1 GVRGEEDGFA
11 ELGEA
16 LDHLPGV
23 AARPR
28 IEAGGGLVEEQQR
41 RVSRERDRDV
51 QPPPLPARQLGHPG
65 VALLLEPYQ
74 LQHLITRSWLRVVA
88 AKHVDGLSDREVRI
102 DASRLKDDAEL
113 FLEAAVVGGGVVAKD
128 RAFAAAASPAAF
140 EDLDRGGLS
149 RAVGPEHG
157 EHLALSDGEADAL
170 NSPRGAVRLVEVDH
184 LDR

>member
-1 GVRGEEDGFA
+1 MRGEEDRLA

-41 RVSRERDRDV
+41 RVSRGGDRDV
-51 QPPPLPARQLGHPG
+51 RAPPLPARQLGHPR

-102 DASRLKDDAEL
+102 DASRLKDDSEL
-113 FLEAAVVGGGVVAKD
+113 FLEAAVGGGGVVAKERD
-128 RAFAAAASPAAF
+128 FAAIASPGAF
-140 EDLDRGGLS
+140 EDLDRGGPF
-149 RAVGPEHG
+149 RAV
-157 EHLALSDGEADAL
+157 
-170 NSPRGAVRLVEVDH
+170 
-184 LDR
+184 